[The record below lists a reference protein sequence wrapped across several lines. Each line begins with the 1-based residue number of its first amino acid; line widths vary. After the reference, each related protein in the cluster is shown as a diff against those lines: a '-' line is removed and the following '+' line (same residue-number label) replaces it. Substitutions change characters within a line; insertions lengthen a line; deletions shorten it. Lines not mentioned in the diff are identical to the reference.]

1 MGSLGIIS
9 DKLPPTALLPAAPGT
24 GGIGIGSSAAWQ
36 WRWRRGPG
44 PRRGLVS
51 SGGFRWD
58 GWLYTV
64 AALRRPAGR
73 ISSAPIRH
81 LTLIVTLAT
90 GSDGEGGGGRGRA
103 VWAVVGEGGGR
114 GTLWVA
120 DGLSKSS
127 H

>member
-1 MGSLGIIS
+1 M
-9 DKLPPTALLPAAPGT
+9 
-24 GGIGIGSSAAWQ
+24 
-36 WRWRRGPG
+36 
-44 PRRGLVS
+44 
-51 SGGFRWD
+51 
-58 GWLYTV
+58 

-73 ISSAPIRH
+73 ISSPPIRH

-90 GSDGEGGGGRGRA
+90 GSDGEGGGEGGQGGGSC
-103 VWAVVGEGGGR
+103 GEG